1 MLEFFKTQDSKPI
14 VKDKSG
20 TEIVNFIEK
29 DMITSQIGY
38 RPIIIDYYLVTA
50 SDSMRPD
57 LIAQKMYGYIAALEG
72 VLKFNG
78 ITNPFSI
85 EEGDVLYT
93 FDIPSM
99 NANMRTGGTNNSLRA
114 DIRDQYITPEKKST
128 VDPALRAFDKRDTP
142 RKPNPAKGNQP
153 ALPPNY
159 AAFGD
164 TELQVRNG
172 KIVFGPNVTK
182 QDEDCDKP
190 LSKSEFISRLI
201 KNRLNNK

>member
-1 MLEFFKTQDSKPI
+1 MLEFFKTQDSKPL
-14 VKDKSG
+14 VKDKKG

-29 DMITSQIGY
+29 DMVASQIGY

-50 SDSMRPD
+50 EDSMRAD
-57 LIAQKMYGYIAALEG
+57 LITQKMYGYLSAIEG
-72 VLKFNG
+72 VLKFNE
-78 ITNPFSI
+78 ISNPFAI
-85 EEGDVLYT
+85 DEGDVLYT

-99 NANMRTGGTNNSLRA
+99 NANMRTGTTNDSLRA
-114 DIRDQYITPEKKST
+114 DIRDQYLTPEKKST

-172 KIVFGPNVTK
+172 KIVFGPGVTK

>member
-1 MLEFFKTQDSKPI
+1 MLEFFKTQDSKPFI
-14 VKDKSG
+14 TDKSG
-20 TEIVNFIEK
+20 TQIVNFLEK
-29 DMITSQIGY
+29 DMIATQLGY
-38 RPIIIDYYLVTA
+38 RPIIIDYYLLTA
-50 SDSMRPD
+50 DDSMRAD
-57 LIAQKMYGYIAALEG
+57 LVTQKMYGYLTALEG

-78 ITNPFSI
+78 ISNPFCL

-93 FDIPSM
+93 FDVPSM
-99 NANMRTGGTNNSLRA
+99 NANMRKGGTNNA
-114 DIRDQYITPEKKST
+114 QQDDVRDQYITPEKKST
-128 VDPALRAFDKRDTP
+128 VDPALRSFDKRDTP

>member
-1 MLEFFKTQDSKPI
+1 MLEFFKTQDSKPFI
-14 VKDKSG
+14 TDKKG
-20 TEIVNFIEK
+20 TQIVNFIEK
-29 DMITSQIGY
+29 DMIATQLGY
-38 RPIIIDYYLVTA
+38 RPIIIDYYLLTA
-50 SDSMRPD
+50 DDSMRAD
-57 LIAQKMYGYIAALEG
+57 LVTQKMYGYLTALEG

-78 ITNPFSI
+78 ISNPFCL

-99 NANMRTGGTNNSLRA
+99 NANMRTGNTNNAQLD
-114 DIRDQYITPEKKST
+114 DIREQYITPEKKST
-128 VDPALRAFDKRDTP
+128 VDPALRSFDKRDTP
-142 RKPNPAKGNQP
+142 RKPNPSKGNEP

>member
-14 VKDKSG
+14 IKDRQG
-20 TEIVNFIEK
+20 AEIVNFIEK
-29 DMITSQIGY
+29 DMLSSQIGY
-38 RPIIIDYYLVTA
+38 RPIIIDYFLVTA
-50 SDSMRPD
+50 DDVMRSDI
-57 LIAQKMYGYIAALEG
+57 IAQKMYGYLSALEG
-72 VLKFNG
+72 ILKFNG
-78 ITNPFSI
+78 ISNPFSI

-93 FDIPSM
+93 FDVPSM
-99 NANMRTGGTNNSLRA
+99 NANMRSGRTVNATKT

-142 RKPNPAKGNQP
+142 RKPNSAKGNQP

-164 TELQVRNG
+164 TELQIRNG

>member
-1 MLEFFKTQDSKPI
+1 MLEFPKTQDTKPL
-14 VKDKSG
+14 VKDGKG
-20 TEIVNFIEK
+20 NEIVNFIEQ
-29 DMITSQIGY
+29 DLIGGQLGY
-38 RPIIIDYYLVTA
+38 KPTVIDFFLVTA
-50 SDSMRPD
+50 DDAMRAD
-57 LIAQKMYGYIAALEG
+57 LVTQKMYGYLKGLEG
-72 VLKFNG
+72 MLKFNG
-78 ITNPFSI
+78 ISNPFCL

-93 FDIPSM
+93 FDVPSM
-99 NANMRTGGTNNSLRA
+99 NANLRAGDALAARA
-114 DIRDQYITPEKKST
+114 DIRDQYLTPEKKST

-142 RKPNPAKGNQP
+142 RKANPAKGNNP

-182 QDEDCDKP
+182 QDADCDKP

>member
-1 MLEFFKTQDSKPI
+1 MLEFYKTQDSKPI
-14 VKDKSG
+14 VKDRSG
-20 TEIVNFIEK
+20 TSIVNFIEN
-29 DMITSQIGY
+29 
-38 RPIIIDYYLVTA
+38 YYLVTA
-50 SDSMRPD
+50 DDSMRPD
-57 LIAQKMYGYIAALEG
+57 LIAQKMYGYLAALEG

-78 ITNPFSI
+78 ISNPFSI

-99 NANMRTGGTNNSLRA
+99 NANMRTGTTNDSARA

-142 RKPNPAKGNQP
+142 RKPNAAKGNQP

>member
-1 MLEFFKTQDSKPI
+1 MLEFFKTQDSKPFI
-14 VKDKSG
+14 TDKKG
-20 TEIVNFIEK
+20 TQLVNFIEK
-29 DMITSQIGY
+29 DMIATQLGY
-38 RPIIIDYYLVTA
+38 RPIIIDYYLLTA
-50 SDSMRPD
+50 DDSMRAD
-57 LIAQKMYGYIAALEG
+57 LVTQKMYGYLSALEG

-78 ITNPFSI
+78 ISNPFCL

-93 FDIPSM
+93 FDVPSM
-99 NANMRTGGTNNSLRA
+99 NANMRTGNTNNTQLD
-114 DIRDQYITPEKKST
+114 DIREQYITPEKKST
-128 VDPALRAFDKRDTP
+128 VDPALRSFDKRDTP
-142 RKPNPAKGNQP
+142 RKPNPSKGNEP

>member
-1 MLEFFKTQDSKPI
+1 MLEFFKTQDSKPL
-14 VKDKSG
+14 VKDKNK

-29 DMITSQIGY
+29 DMLASQIGY
-38 RPIIIDYYLVTA
+38 RPIIINYYLVTA

-57 LIAQKMYGYIAALEG
+57 LITQKMYGYLSALEG

-78 ITNPFSI
+78 ISNPFAI
-85 EEGDVLYT
+85 DEGDVLYT

-99 NANMRTGGTNNSLRA
+99 NANMRTGNTNNATRA

-142 RKPNPAKGNQP
+142 RKPNAAKGNQP